1 MECGVEVGK
10 SVKGCE
16 QPKVPFHVV
25 QCGAE
30 LSACSRVLVTNGLVE
45 GIVLGPSSLACVA
58 PVRELEG
65 PEGFGP

>member
-1 MECGVEVGK
+1 MLEFRDDNEGRACAKWSVGVEVGK

-30 LSACSRVLVTNGLVE
+30 LSACSRVLVTN
-45 GIVLGPSSLACVA
+45 
-58 PVRELEG
+58 
-65 PEGFGP
+65 